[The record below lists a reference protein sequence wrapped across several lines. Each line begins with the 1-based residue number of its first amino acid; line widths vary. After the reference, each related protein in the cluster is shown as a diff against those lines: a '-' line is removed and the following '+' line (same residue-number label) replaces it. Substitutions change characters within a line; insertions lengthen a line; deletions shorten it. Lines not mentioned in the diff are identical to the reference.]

1 MTFGPTFC
9 NATVNM
15 SLHVSHDYIISQFAV
30 GEALSERLSYFAKM
44 TVSLPSVMGHSAGAL
59 SLADMPHQIAR
70 LRGIKRWGRL
80 DGVRGAALS
89 VSGFGR
95 AVSLGDRVSI
105 ERYGEDL
112 PGEVVAFS
120 EDRVTVMPEG
130 RSDGLVPGARV
141 SLAES
146 PVLYPC
152 AGWLGR
158 VVDGLGRPVD
168 DKGLLP
174 QGATPMP
181 LRRAAPS
188 AFRRRLMG
196 QRLETGLRVLD
207 SFVPLCRGQRLG
219 VFAASGVGKSTLM
232 GMLARFVGADVIVV
246 GLIGERG
253 REVREFLDVVLGE
266 EGLRRTVVV
275 VATSDQPALARRR
288 AAQATLAVAE
298 WFRDQGKQVL
308 CLLDSVTRLAHAQRE
323 IGLAAGEP
331 ATARSYTPSVFAEL
345 PALLER
351 AGPGINGTGDIT
363 AIFTVLVDGD
373 DHDEPVADAVRG
385 ILDGHLVLDRRIG
398 ERGRWP
404 AIDVLRSVSR
414 ALPRC
419 HSDAE
424 NRLLSEAR
432 RLLDAYERMAE
443 MIRLGAYRSGSDP
456 MVDLA
461 IQKQPA
467 FDAFLGQKVN
477 ERSLAE
483 ETFAT
488 LAQILDRPAPASEH
502 PGEENP

>member
-1 MTFGPTFC
+1 
-9 NATVNM
+9 V
-15 SLHVSHDYIISQFAV
+15 Q
-30 GEALSERLSYFAKM
+30 
-44 TVSLPSVMGHSAGAL
+44 
-59 SLADMPHQIAR
+59 
-70 LRGIKRWGRL
+70 
-80 DGVRGAALS
+80 
-89 VSGFGR
+89 
-95 AVSLGDRVSI
+95 I
-105 ERYGEDL
+105 ERREGHL
-112 PGEVVAFS
+112 PGEVVAFA
-120 EDRVTVMPEG
+120 EDKVTIMPEG
-130 RSDGLVPGARV
+130 RSDGLAPGARV
-141 SLAES
+141 YLDDP

-168 DKGLLP
+168 DKGTLP
-174 QGATPMP
+174 QGTTRMP
-181 LRRAAPS
+181 LRRVAPA

-196 QRLETGLRVLD
+196 ERLETGLRALD
-207 SFVPLCRGQRLG
+207 SFVPICRGQRLG

-232 GMLARFVGADVIVV
+232 GMLARFVAADVIVV

-275 VATSDQPALARRR
+275 VSTSDQPALARRR
-288 AAQATLAVAE
+288 AAQATLTVAE
-298 WFRDQGKQVL
+298 WFRDQGHQVL

-351 AGPGINGTGDIT
+351 AGPGVDSGGLIVEGDIT

-385 ILDGHLVLDRRIG
+385 ILDGHLVLDRGIG

-419 HSDAE
+419 HTDIE
-424 NRLLSEAR
+424 NNLLVEAR

-443 MIRLGAYRSGSDP
+443 MIRLGAYRVGSDP
-456 MVDLA
+456 LVDVA

-467 FDAFLGQKVN
+467 FDAFLGQGIN
-477 ERSLAE
+477 ERTTTT
-483 ETFAT
+483 ETFEA
-488 LAQILDRPAPASEH
+488 LARILDRPAALAPA
-502 PGEENP
+502 

>member
-1 MTFGPTFC
+1 MTASLVLDAGPL
-9 NATVNM
+9 A
-15 SLHVSHDYIISQFAV
+15 SS
-30 GEALSERLSYFAKM
+30 
-44 TVSLPSVMGHSAGAL
+44 L
-59 SLADMPHQIAR
+59 SLADLPQQFAR
-70 LRGIKRWGRL
+70 LRRIRQWGRL

-89 VSGFGR
+89 VSGLGR
-95 AVSLGDRVSI
+95 AVALGDRVVI
-105 ERYGEDL
+105 ERHDEDL
-112 PGEVVAFS
+112 PGEVVAFA
-120 EDRVTVMPEG
+120 EDNVTVMPEG

-141 SLAES
+141 TLAES

-152 AGWLGR
+152 FAWLGR
-158 VVDGLGRPVD
+158 VVDGLGHPVD
-168 DKGLLP
+168 DRGPLP
-174 QGATPMP
+174 QGIHPMP
-181 LRRAAPS
+181 LRRAAPA
-188 AFRRRLMG
+188 AFRRHLMG

-207 SFVPLCRGQRLG
+207 TFVPLCRGQRLG

-232 GMLARFVGADVIVV
+232 GMLARFVAADVIVV

-253 REVREFLDVVLGE
+253 RELREFLDVILGE

-288 AAQATLAVAE
+288 AAQATLSVAE

-351 AGPGINGTGDIT
+351 AGPGVGEQGDIT

-424 NRLLSEAR
+424 NGLLAEAR

-443 MIRLGAYRSGSDP
+443 MIRLGAYRAGSDP
-456 MVDLA
+456 MVDVA
-461 IQKQPA
+461 IEKHPT
-467 FDAFLGQKVN
+467 FEAFLGQKTD
-477 ERSLAE
+477 ERMPAGDAFAALAR
-483 ETFAT
+483 
-488 LAQILDRPAPASEH
+488 ILDRAGPPTQPAQPAGQAVAH
-502 PGEENP
+502 AR

>member
-1 MTFGPTFC
+1 MISPLSSEKPPRPAPVVIGP
-9 NATVNM
+9 
-15 SLHVSHDYIISQFAV
+15 L
-30 GEALSERLSYFAKM
+30 
-44 TVSLPSVMGHSAGAL
+44 AGVPL
-59 SLADMPHQIAR
+59 QLAR
-70 LRGIKRWGRL
+70 LRRVQRWGRL
-80 DGVRGAALS
+80 DAVRGAAFS
-89 VSGFGR
+89 VTGFGR
-95 AVSLGDRVSI
+95 SAALGDRVMM
-105 ERYGEDL
+105 ERHGEDL
-112 PGEVVAFS
+112 PGEVVAFT
-120 EDRVTVMPEG
+120 DDKVTVMPEG
-130 RSDGLVPGARV
+130 RSDGLIPGARV
-141 SLAES
+141 RLAES

-152 AGWLGR
+152 AAWLGR
-158 VVDGLGRPVD
+158 VVDGLGQPID
-168 DKGLLP
+168 DKGDLP
-174 QGATPMP
+174 QGNTRMP
-181 LRRAAPS
+181 LRRAAPT

-232 GMLARFVGADVIVV
+232 GMLARFVAADVIVV

-253 REVREFLDVVLGE
+253 REVREFLEVVLGE
-266 EGLRRTVVV
+266 EGLRRAVVV

-351 AGPGINGTGDIT
+351 AGPGIDSEGDIT

-419 HSDAE
+419 HTDVE
-424 NRLLSEAR
+424 NDLLAEAR
-432 RLLDAYERMAE
+432 RLLDAFERMSE

-456 MVDLA
+456 LVDLA

-477 ERSLAE
+477 ERMSTD
-483 ETFAT
+483 ETFAA
-488 LAQILDRPAPASEH
+488 LAQILDRDPILAEPIGSE
-502 PGEENP
+502 PTSPEKSPD

>member
-1 MTFGPTFC
+1 MIPLVHTDCP
-9 NATVNM
+9 ATPVT
-15 SLHVSHDYIISQFAV
+15 H
-30 GEALSERLSYFAKM
+30 G
-44 TVSLPSVMGHSAGAL
+44 T
-59 SLADMPHQIAR
+59 LANVPQQLAR
-70 LRGIKRWGRL
+70 LHCVQRWGRL
-80 DGVRGAALS
+80 EAVRGAALS

-95 AVSLGDRVSI
+95 AVAVGDRVRI
-105 ERYGEDL
+105 ERQDGDL
-112 PGEVVAFS
+112 RGEVVAFW
-120 EDRVTVMPEG
+120 EDKVTVMPEG
-130 RSDGLVPGARV
+130 RSDGLSPGAHV
-141 SLAES
+141 YLDDS

-158 VVDGLGRPVD
+158 VVDGLGQPID
-168 DKGLLP
+168 DKGILP
-174 QGATPMP
+174 QGSTRMP
-181 LRRAAPS
+181 LRQVAPA

-196 QRLETGLRVLD
+196 QRLETGLRALD
-207 SFVPLCRGQRLG
+207 SFVPICRGQRLG

-232 GMLARFVGADVIVV
+232 GMLARFVAADVIVV

-253 REVREFLDVVLGE
+253 REVREFLDVVLGQE
-266 EGLRRTVVV
+266 ALSRTVVV
-275 VATSDQPALARRR
+275 VSTSDQPALARRR
-288 AAQATLAVAE
+288 AAQATLTVAE
-298 WFRDQGKQVL
+298 WFRDEGKQVL
-308 CLLDSVTRLAHAQRE
+308 CLLDSVTRLAYAQRE

-331 ATARSYTPSVFAEL
+331 VTARSFTPSVFAEL

-351 AGPGINGTGDIT
+351 AGPGMDNDGINPEGDIT

-424 NRLLSEAR
+424 NDLLTEAR

-456 MVDLA
+456 LVDVA

-467 FDAFLGQKVN
+467 FDEFLGQKID
-477 ERSLAE
+477 ERMTAA
-483 ETFAT
+483 ETFAA
-488 LAQILDRPAPASEH
+488 LARILDRPAAPPVAST
-502 PGEENP
+502 PGNNE